1 MLMRLL
7 LVEDDLMIGRSLQ
20 KGLRQDGYAVD
31 WVRDG
36 RAAEVALASEDY
48 ALVLL
53 DLGLPELDGRSLL
66 AGIRRGKKQVPVL
79 IITARD
85 AVAERVQSLDAGADD
100 YLVKPFS
107 LEELGAR
114 IRAVLRRQTGSGV
127 PVIQQGALALDPS
140 RREVRLGERAI
151 HVSAKEFAVLEALLR
166 RPGMLLSRAQLE
178 ESIYGWGEEVA
189 SNSIE
194 VYVHGLRRKL
204 GAEWIES
211 VRGAGYRI
219 PKQP

>member
-1 MLMRLL
+1 MRLL
-7 LVEDDLMIGRSLQ
+7 LVEDDTMIGRSLE

-36 RAAEVALASEDY
+36 RAAEAALAAEDY

-66 AGIRRGKKQVPVL
+66 ARLRQGKKQVPVL

-107 LEELGAR
+107 FEELGAR
-114 IRAVLRRQTGSGV
+114 IRAVLRRQAGSGV
-127 PVIQQGALALDPS
+127 PVLQQGALTVDPS
-140 RREVRLGERAI
+140 TREVRLAERAI
-151 HVSAKEFAVLEALLR
+151 HVSAKEYAVLEALLR
-166 RPGMLLSRAQLE
+166 RPGILLSRAQLE

-219 PKQP
+219 AKQP

>member
-1 MLMRLL
+1 MRLL
-7 LVEDDLMIGRSLQ
+7 LVEDDAMIGRSLE

-36 RAAEVALASEDY
+36 RAAESALAAEDY

-53 DLGLPELDGRSLL
+53 DLGLPELDGRSVLSRL
-66 AGIRRGKKQVPVL
+66 RLGKQQVPVL

-85 AVAERVQSLDAGADD
+85 TVAERVLSLDAGADD

-107 LEELGAR
+107 FEELGAR
-114 IRAVLRRQTGSGV
+114 IRAVLRRQAGSGV
-127 PVIQQGALALDPS
+127 PVLQQGALSLDPS
-140 RREVRLGERAI
+140 TRDVRLGERPI

-166 RPGMLLSRAQLE
+166 RPGILLSRAQLE
-178 ESIYGWGEEVA
+178 ESVYGWGEEIA

-194 VYVHGLRRKL
+194 VYIHGLRRKL
-204 GAEWIES
+204 GPEWIES

-219 PKQP
+219 AKQP

>member
-1 MLMRLL
+1 MRLL
-7 LVEDDLMIGRSLQ
+7 LVEDDSMIGRSLQ
-20 KGLRQDGYAVD
+20 KGLKQDGYAVD

-36 RAAEVALASEDY
+36 GAAALALAAEDY

-53 DLGLPELDGRSLL
+53 DLGLPDLDGRSLL
-66 AGIRRGKKQVPVL
+66 ASLRRGKKQVPVL

-85 AVAERVQSLDAGADD
+85 AVSERVHSLDEGADD
-100 YLVKPFS
+100 FLVKPFS
-107 LEELGAR
+107 FEELGAR
-114 IRAVLRRQTGSGV
+114 IRAVLRRQAGSGV
-127 PVIQQGALALDPS
+127 PVLQQGALTLNPS
-140 RREVRLGERAI
+140 TRQVQLGERAI
-151 HVSAKEFAVLEALLR
+151 HVSAKEFAVLEALMR
-166 RPGMLLSRAQLE
+166 RPGLLLSRAQLE

-194 VYVHGLRRKL
+194 VYIHGLRRKL

-219 PKQP
+219 AKQP

>member
-1 MLMRLL
+1 MRLL
-7 LVEDDLMIGRSLQ
+7 LVEDDAMIGRSLE

-36 RAAEVALASEDY
+36 RAAESALAAEDY

-53 DLGLPELDGRSLL
+53 DLGLPELDGRSVLSRL
-66 AGIRRGKKQVPVL
+66 RLGKQQVPVL

-85 AVAERVQSLDAGADD
+85 TVAERVLSLDAGADD

-107 LEELGAR
+107 FEELGAR
-114 IRAVLRRQTGSGV
+114 IRAVLRRQAGSGV
-127 PVIQQGALALDPS
+127 PVLQQGALSLDPS
-140 RREVRLGERAI
+140 TREVRLGERPI

-166 RPGMLLSRAQLE
+166 RPGILLSRAQLE
-178 ESIYGWGEEVA
+178 ESVYGWGEEIA

-194 VYVHGLRRKL
+194 VYIHGLRRKL
-204 GAEWIES
+204 GPEWIES

-219 PKQP
+219 AKQP

>member
-1 MLMRLL
+1 MRLL
-7 LVEDDLMIGRSLQ
+7 LVEDDAMIGRSLE

-36 RAAEVALASEDY
+36 RAAESALAAEDY

-53 DLGLPELDGRSLL
+53 DLGLPELDGRSVLSRL
-66 AGIRRGKKQVPVL
+66 RLGKQQVPVL

-85 AVAERVQSLDAGADD
+85 TVAERVLSLDAGADD

-107 LEELGAR
+107 FEELGAR
-114 IRAVLRRQTGSGV
+114 IRAVLRRQAGSGV
-127 PVIQQGALALDPS
+127 PVLQQGALSLDPS
-140 RREVRLGERAI
+140 TREVRLGERPI

-166 RPGMLLSRAQLE
+166 RPGTLLSRAQLE
-178 ESIYGWGEEVA
+178 ESVYGWGEEIS

-194 VYVHGLRRKL
+194 VYIHGLRRKL
-204 GAEWIES
+204 GPEWIES

-219 PKQP
+219 AKQP